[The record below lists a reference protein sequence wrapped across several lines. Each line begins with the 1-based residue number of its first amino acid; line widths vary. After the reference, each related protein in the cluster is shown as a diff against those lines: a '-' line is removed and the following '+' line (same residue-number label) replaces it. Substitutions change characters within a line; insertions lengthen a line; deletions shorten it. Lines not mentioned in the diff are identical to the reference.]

1 MMANDPTV
9 AEYMTALPATADVGL
24 RLADAE
30 QRMTLDNIRHLV
42 VLRQGHVVGVLS
54 NRDIAVALSTPG
66 TDANK
71 LLVGDAMSER
81 PYACAPSTRLSE
93 VALAMEANRWGC
105 ALVIEGDDVVGVF
118 TTTDALR
125 ALRALATG
133 GYAEPATRAHHLPS
147 ADTEPTRTFKLPKHR
162 PITVTTGVFNA
173 GS

>member
-1 MMANDPTV
+1 MSANDPTV

-30 QRMTLDNIRHLV
+30 ERMTMDNIRHLV
-42 VLRQGHVVGVLS
+42 VMREGHVVGVLS

-66 TDANK
+66 TDAKK

-81 PYACAPSTRLSE
+81 PYACAPTTRLSE

-133 GYAEPATRAHHLPS
+133 RPAEPATRAQHMPP
-147 ADTEPTRTFKLPKHR
+147 AEPEPPRHFKLPKHR
-162 PITVTTGVFNA
+162 PITVTTGIFNA